1 MNSLIDT
8 SRPLAEQNAKL
19 LKIVQALMDRVEKD
33 TGSNAAAYAQFER
46 AVLLEDQVRAR
57 TSELEEALS
66 LLNSSNVNL
75 EAARSDMLN
84 AIEAIEEGFALFNAQ
99 NTLVMTNSRFCSA
112 LPDVKAKLPPDAT
125 LEEFVALIAGSKY
138 LILPPDTTS
147 DEWAVN
153 RLALHQN
160 AHTVFNV
167 AITGDLWWQVSSHR
181 TDDGSTVIMQTD
193 VTDIIRTERLERDKM
208 LDDQARMIKAT
219 LDHLNQAV
227 AIFDHNLRLIGWN
240 QSLSSFLSLSRKRI
254 TMGSSFSGMVT
265 TLQSSF
271 GPENRASLQ
280 MLEAWVAKTTKKR
293 ALSFELTS
301 KGGQILDAFV
311 RSMPDNGFV
320 ISLSDVSAER
330 TAARLL
336 EKSNET
342 LEMRVSERTWELQ
355 EALDSAK
362 RANASKTRFVAAA
375 SHDLLQPLSAAKL
388 YLAAID
394 GDRNTET
401 VSKAEEALI
410 SVECIIEDLL
420 EISKL
425 DSGAASLELCNFPI
439 STILDSLINDFSTI
453 AAQQNLVLRYVP
465 SDLVVHSDPSY
476 LRRILQ
482 NLISN
487 AIRYT
492 DTGKILIGVRRNG
505 GSARIEVWDTGR
517 GISEDDQS
525 IIFDEFQRLE
535 AKASASEGMGLGLAI
550 VERACQQLN
559 HQIQVWSVLGTGSG
573 FFVNVPI
580 SREKYTH
587 TIEMQPVQ
595 TDFDNLRDRNLI
607 VLLVENDVLLR
618 RAMTTIL
625 EKWGVTVLG
634 ADTSQMSYDLIN
646 ELGIV
651 PDAMIVD
658 YQLDDGGDG
667 VLLARQ
673 MLAENPQIATR
684 IISAN
689 RSSEL
694 RQKCREA
701 GLELLLKPVDPQRLI
716 DFLLSI
722 GN

>member
-1 MNSLIDT
+1 MNSLVDQ
-8 SRPLAEQNAKL
+8 SKPLAEQNENL
-19 LKIVQALMDRVEKD
+19 MKIVHALMDRVEKD

-66 LLNSSNVNL
+66 LLNASNVKL
-75 EAARSDMLN
+75 ESARSDMLN
-84 AIEAIEEGFALFNAQ
+84 AIEAIEEGFALFDDKNM
-99 NTLVMTNSRFCSA
+99 LVMTNSRFCSA
-112 LPDVKAKLPPDAT
+112 LPDVKSKLEPKAS
-125 LEEFVALIAGSKY
+125 LERFVRLVAHSDNLV
-138 LILPPDTTS
+138 LPADTSTG
-147 DEWAVN
+147 EWAAS
-153 RLALHQN
+153 RLAHHQKL
-160 AHTVFNV
+160 HTVFNV
-167 AITGDLWWQVSSHR
+167 AIKGDLWWQVSSHR

-193 VTDIIRTERLERDKM
+193 VTDIIRTERLERDKL

-227 AIFDHNLRLIGWN
+227 AIFDRNLHLIGWN
-240 QSLSSFLSLSRKRI
+240 QSLSSFLSLNRKRI
-254 TMGSSFSGMVT
+254 SMGSSFSRMVE
-265 TLQSSF
+265 TLQTSF
-271 GPENRASLQ
+271 GPENRDSLTL
-280 MLEAWVAKTTKKR
+280 LEVWVAKATKKR

-301 KGGQILDAFV
+301 KGGQIFDAFV

-355 EALDSAK
+355 DALDSAK

-388 YLAAID
+388 YLAAIE
-394 GDRNTET
+394 GDKNVET
-401 VSKAEEALI
+401 INKVERALG
-410 SVECIIEDLL
+410 SVENILEDLL

-425 DSGAASLELCNFPI
+425 DSGAASLELCIFPI
-439 STILDSLINDFSTI
+439 STILDSLIEDFSPI
-453 AAQQNLVLRYVP
+453 AAQKNLELRYVR
-465 SDLVVHSDPSY
+465 SDLIVHSDPSY

-492 DTGKILIGVRRNG
+492 DQGRVLIGVRRNG
-505 GSARIEVWDTGR
+505 GSARIEVWDTGH
-517 GISEDDQS
+517 GITEADQT

-550 VERACQQLN
+550 VERACAQLN

-580 SREKYTH
+580 SHEKYT
-587 TIEMQPVQ
+587 Q
-595 TDFDNLRDRNLI
+595 TKTTQIPDADFTRLKDQNLI

-618 RAMTTIL
+618 RALTTIL
-625 EKWGVTVLG
+625 EKWGITVLG
-634 ADTSQMSYDLIN
+634 ADGSETVYDLID

-658 YQLDDGGDG
+658 YQLDDGVDG
-667 VLLARQ
+667 AELARQ
-673 MLAENPQIATR
+673 LSDKHPQIATR

-689 RSSEL
+689 RSAEL

-701 GLELLLKPVDPQRLI
+701 KFELLLKPVDPQRLVE
-716 DFLLSI
+716 FLLSI
-722 GN
+722 GD

>member
-1 MNSLIDT
+1 
-8 SRPLAEQNAKL
+8 
-19 LKIVQALMDRVEKD
+19 
-33 TGSNAAAYAQFER
+33 
-46 AVLLEDQVRAR
+46 
-57 TSELEEALS
+57 
-66 LLNSSNVNL
+66 
-75 EAARSDMLN
+75 
-84 AIEAIEEGFALFNAQ
+84 
-99 NTLVMTNSRFCSA
+99 
-112 LPDVKAKLPPDAT
+112 
-125 LEEFVALIAGSKY
+125 
-138 LILPPDTTS
+138 
-147 DEWAVN
+147 
-153 RLALHQN
+153 
-160 AHTVFNV
+160 
-167 AITGDLWWQVSSHR
+167 
-181 TDDGSTVIMQTD
+181 MQTD
-193 VTDIIRTERLERDKM
+193 VTDIIRSERLERDKM

-227 AIFDHNLRLIGWN
+227 AVFDKDLRLIGWN

-254 TMGSSFSGMVT
+254 TMGSSFSRMVD

-271 GPENRASLQ
+271 GPENRDSLK
-280 MLEAWVAKTTKKR
+280 MLETWVAKTSKKR

-342 LEMRVSERTWELQ
+342 LELRVSERTWELQ
-355 EALDSAK
+355 EALVSAK

-388 YLAAID
+388 YLAAIE
-394 GDRNTET
+394 GDRNTE
-401 VSKAEEALI
+401 VINKAEQALV
-410 SVECIIEDLL
+410 SVEGIIEDLL

-425 DSGAASLELCNFPI
+425 DSGAASLEVCEFPI
-439 STILDSLINDFSTI
+439 STILDPLMDDFSTI
-453 AAQQNLVLRYVP
+453 AAQQELELRYVG
-465 SDLVVHSDPSY
+465 SDLIVRSDPSY

-482 NLISN
+482 NLVSN

-492 DTGKILIGVRRNG
+492 NEGKILVGVRRNG

-517 GISEDDQS
+517 GISEQDQT

-535 AKASASEGMGLGLAI
+535 ATASASEGMGLGLAI
-550 VERACQQLN
+550 VERACAQLN

-573 FFVNVPI
+573 FFVNVPV
-580 SREKYTH
+580 SHEKYT
-587 TIEMQPVQ
+587 Q
-595 TDFDNLRDRNLI
+595 TAPMEPTQADSSNLKGRNLI
-607 VLLVENDVLLR
+607 VLLVENDALLQ

-625 EKWGVTVLG
+625 EKWGVTVLA
-634 ADTSQMSYDLIN
+634 ADSAETSFEIIK

-658 YQLDDGGDG
+658 YQLDEGRDG
-667 VLLARQ
+667 VELALELLER
-673 MLAENPQIATR
+673 NPQIDTR

-689 RSSEL
+689 RSPEL
-694 RQKCREA
+694 RRKCRDA

-716 DFLLSI
+716 NFLLNV
-722 GN
+722 GTH

>member
-8 SRPLAEQNAKL
+8 SRPLAEQNEKL
-19 LKIVQALMDRVEKD
+19 MKIVQALMDRVEQD
-33 TGSNAAAYAQFER
+33 TGSNAASYAQFER

-66 LLNSSNVNL
+66 LLNASNVNL
-75 EAARSDMLN
+75 EMARSDMLN
-84 AIEAIEEGFALFNAQ
+84 AIEAIEEGFALFNGQ
-99 NTLVMTNSRFCSA
+99 NQLVMTNSKFCSA
-112 LPDVKAKLPPDAT
+112 LPDVKASLASNAT
-125 LEEFVALIAGSKY
+125 LEDFVNLVSQSKH
-138 LILPPDTTS
+138 IVLPSDTTTK
-147 DEWAVN
+147 EWAQN
-153 RLALHQN
+153 RLSLHQKP
-160 AHTVFNV
+160 HTVFNV
-167 AITGDLWWQVSSHR
+167 AIKNDLWWQVSSHR
-181 TDDGSTVIMQTD
+181 TGDGSTVIMQTD
-193 VTDIIRTERLERDKM
+193 VTDIIRTERLERDKL

-227 AIFDHNLRLIGWN
+227 AIFDKDLRLIGWN
-240 QSLSSFLSLSRKRI
+240 QSLSSFLSLSLKRI
-254 TMGSSFSGMVT
+254 SMGSSFSRMLE

-271 GPENRASLQ
+271 GPENREAVA
-280 MLEAWVAKTTKKR
+280 MLETWVAKAAKKR

-342 LEMRVSERTWELQ
+342 LELRVSERTWELQ

-388 YLAAID
+388 YLAVVE
-394 GDRNTET
+394 GENNVET
-401 VSKAEEALI
+401 INKAEQALV
-410 SVECIIEDLL
+410 SVEGILEDLL

-425 DSGAASLELCNFPI
+425 DSGAASLELCVFPI
-439 STILDSLINDFSTI
+439 STILDSLIDDFSPI
-453 AAQQNLVLRYVP
+453 AAQQNLDLRYVG
-465 SDLVVHSDPSY
+465 SDLIVHSDPSY

-492 DTGKILIGVRRNG
+492 DQGKVLVGVRRNG
-505 GSARIEVWDTGR
+505 GSARIEVWDTGH
-517 GISEDDQS
+517 GINEADQT

-550 VERACQQLN
+550 VERACAQLN

-580 SREKYTH
+580 SQEKYTQAESH
-587 TIEMQPVQ
+587 RSTPA
-595 TDFDNLRDRNLI
+595 DFTELAARSLI
-607 VLLVENDVLLR
+607 VLLVENDVLMR

-625 EKWGVTVLG
+625 EKWGVSVLG
-634 ADTSQMSYDLIN
+634 ANDARTAFDLIE
-646 ELGIV
+646 ELGII

-658 YQLDDGGDG
+658 YQLDNGGDG
-667 VLLARQ
+667 VAFARQ
-673 MLAENPQIATR
+673 LLDLYPQIKTR

-689 RSSEL
+689 RSAEL
-694 RQKCREA
+694 RRKCRDNNFD
-701 GLELLLKPVDPQRLI
+701 LLLKPVDPQRLI
-716 DFLLSI
+716 DFLLSV
-722 GN
+722 